1 MRPYRD
7 AIERGITAC
16 FAVYEVTS
24 KDEVER
30 ERARER
36 EEPSGN
42 IFVKYFSFTSNAEL
56 PRMELTKDSI
66 SVNPS
71 SANCDTRYAY
81 RFNNVRGKKERK
93 KKCMRRHTH
102 THKHTDV
109 TVTAEFNDYSPK

>member
-24 KDEVER
+24 KDEG

-56 PRMELTKDSI
+56 LRMELTKDSI

-71 SANCDTRYAY
+71 SANCDTRYAPTVSIMY
-81 RFNNVRGKKERK
+81 KARRREKRNV
-93 KKCMRRHTH
+93 CADTHTH
-102 THKHTDV
+102 TRTDV
-109 TVTAEFNDYSPK
+109 TVTAEFNDYSLK